1 MSKRTSFNK
10 QDERRK
16 SNVHGDLLLCGELK
30 KKSSVPPKRYQTRYF
45 EAIGHYLNY
54 YQDESKSTLKGT
66 LDMDDC
72 VACELD
78 GLKVV
83 LVMNSSD
90 GHRVKLKAEN
100 AAYAKHW
107 YEGLNV
113 LTKEQDEDEDSDPD
127 EDEDKKDKKGKKKKK
142 KPLPYPP
149 DRPDVVWFSLTVLKA
164 KDLTA
169 KDFGGTSDPY
179 IVASVDEPD
188 VSPKKARCALN
199 IVPPSR
205 ARLFAHPCPIFVC
218 LPCSQATQ
226 NRQDEHFLQDLS
238 T

>member
-1 MSKRTSFNK
+1 VVSEGITGGWTSKGFSIINYKRKPIEPATLASTSAHNMSKRTSFNT
-10 QDERRK
+10 QDEPRK

-54 YQDESKSTLKGT
+54 YQDESKSTLKGA

-83 LVMNSSD
+83 LVMNISD

-100 AAYAKHW
+100 ASYAEHW

-113 LTKEQDEDEDSDPD
+113 LTKEQDGDEDSDPD
-127 EDEDKKDKKGKKKKK
+127 ED
-142 KPLPYPP
+142 
-149 DRPDVVWFSLTVLKA
+149 
-164 KDLTA
+164 
-169 KDFGGTSDPY
+169 
-179 IVASVDEPD
+179 
-188 VSPKKARCALN
+188 
-199 IVPPSR
+199 
-205 ARLFAHPCPIFVC
+205 
-218 LPCSQATQ
+218 
-226 NRQDEHFLQDLS
+226 
-238 T
+238 